1 MPEKEMVTINLDDL
15 LHLRTLARHG
25 INQTVQHLTVKQLSE
40 ATESILKLDTVIE
53 AVESE
58 QVKSV
63 EIEQSLTN
71 IEHKE
76 NSHGS

>member
-1 MPEKEMVTINLDDL
+1 MPEEKVVAITLDDL

-25 INQTVQHLTVKQLSE
+25 INQTVQHLTVTQLSD
-40 ATESILKLDTVIE
+40 AAAAILKLDTVIE

-63 EIEQSLTN
+63 DIEQSLTN

-76 NSHGS
+76 